1 MDTKDCTILKTLAEE
16 NNITYAARRLFMTQ
30 PALSERIKKL
40 EKEFNCPIIN
50 RQARGVEFT
59 YQGQRL
65 VRYAEDLLNSYTS
78 VRQELLAMSSEPRGT
93 LNLGCSNVFAKYHI
107 PHILSTFKE
116 TYPHI
121 DIIMYTGLSYKLYHD
136 FLEGR
141 LHAAIIR
148 GAHTWAESKEH
159 IWSEP
164 FCFFNKTPCT
174 VEELPRLPYI
184 HYQTNPNLQ
193 QTIDDWWYSHYSQP
207 PMRTIEVND
216 IDTCMKLVNQGL
228 GFTILT
234 QSCGNDYPNLFKETL
249 KTLDGHIMTRD
260 TWMYTRHS
268 ALESK
273 PVQAFYSFMKTW
285 AETKV

>member
-1 MDTKDCTILKTLAEE
+1 M
-16 NNITYAARRLFMTQ
+16 
-30 PALSERIKKL
+30 
-40 EKEFNCPIIN
+40 
-50 RQARGVEFT
+50 
-59 YQGQRL
+59 
-65 VRYAEDLLNSYTS
+65 
-78 VRQELLAMSSEPRGT
+78 
-93 LNLGCSNVFAKYHI
+93 
-107 PHILSTFKE
+107 
-116 TYPHI
+116 
-121 DIIMYTGLSYKLYHD
+121 
-136 FLEGR
+136 
-141 LHAAIIR
+141 
-148 GAHTWAESKEH
+148 
-159 IWSEP
+159 
-164 FCFFNKTPCT
+164 
-174 VEELPRLPYI
+174 PYI
-184 HYQTNPNLQ
+184 HYQTDPNLQ